1 MCQHLREREEQIL
14 PARLADRLR
23 SGVFCDQ
30 VDLQPDVI
38 DILSSI
44 FAQIGQERVSIARLE
59 TLDQERFQGIG
70 EDNPWAYR
78 RTE

>member
-23 SGVFCDQ
+23 SRVFCDQ
-30 VDLQPDVI
+30 VDFQPDVI
-38 DILSSI
+38 DILSSV
-44 FAQIGQERVSIARLE
+44 FAQIWQERVSIARLE
-59 TLDQERFQGIG
+59 TLGKEWFQGIG

>member
-23 SGVFCDQ
+23 SGVFCGQ
-30 VDLQPDVI
+30 VDFQPDVI
-38 DILSSI
+38 DILGSV
-44 FAQIGQERVSIARLE
+44 FAQIWQERVSISRLE
-59 TLDQERFQGIG
+59 TLDKEWFQSIG

>member
-1 MCQHLREREEQIL
+1 MRQHLREREEQIL

-23 SGVFCDQ
+23 SRVFWDQ
-30 VDLQPDVI
+30 VDFQPNVI
-38 DILSSI
+38 DILSSV
-44 FAQIGQERVSIARLE
+44 FAQIWQERVSIARLE
-59 TLDQERFQGIG
+59 TLDKEWFQSIG